1 MTYTQLQIEDRKIL
15 EILHKQRYSCR
26 YIAKVLQVSHTTV
39 SRELRRNSFN
49 KEYSCEFAQ
58 RCKIK
63 RRVLANKKLA
73 KLRPKHLRYIF
84 GKLKQTLSPEQISA
98 IFLSRFGFPMST
110 RSIYLAIYREMAREG
125 GDHSLLNNLRVRSK
139 VRRKKWRLYH
149 GPVIKRPNISERP
162 AEANDRSEYGH
173 WELDLFQGSRR
184 NRLAGLVLVE
194 RKSRYSMV
202 YRLKNSTQKE
212 VNQALKKLLKRMKVK
227 SLTTDN
233 GTEFLDVEALSH
245 AVGGPVFYCNPYHSW
260 EKGLVENTIGLCR
273 QFFPKLA
280 ALPEDQSLYREVQD
294 KLNSRPKK
302 VLGFATPKSLYR
314 KLLTNT

>member
-98 IFLSRFGFPMST
+98 IFLSRFGFPIST

-125 GDHSLLNNLRVRSK
+125 GDHSLLNNLRIRSK

-149 GPVIKRPNISERP
+149 GPVIKRPNICERP

-202 YRLKNSTQKE
+202 YRL
-212 VNQALKKLLKRMKVK
+212 KVK

>member
-26 YIAKVLQVSHTTV
+26 YIAKVFQVSHTTV
-39 SRELRRNSFN
+39 SRELRCNSFN

-125 GDHSLLNNLRVRSK
+125 GDHSLLNNLRIRSK

-149 GPVIKRPNISERP
+149 GPVIKRPNICERP

-202 YRLKNSTQKE
+202 YRL
-212 VNQALKKLLKRMKVK
+212 KVK